1 MHSTQ
6 IHSDHTPKLTFF
18 NIVIVNLQ
26 FAVAQ
31 TAAILN
37 ENHNKKMY
45 KNDLKHTHLIM
56 KDCHQWCEKGVFG
69 MTGRPRGATK

>member
-6 IHSDHTPKLTFF
+6 INSDHTPKLTRF
-18 NIVIVNLQ
+18 NILIVNLQ

-37 ENHNKKMY
+37 ENHNKKCIKMIQSIRI
-45 KNDLKHTHLIM
+45 L
-56 KDCHQWCEKGVFG
+56 
-69 MTGRPRGATK
+69 